1 MSAGPAVSAGPDW
14 GVTLPL
20 AGLALRE
27 HRAIVEGLPDIGFSQ
42 VWTAEGGGIDAF
54 TPLAT
59 AAWAP
64 GLGLGTGIVP
74 VFTRGPAVIA
84 QTAATIAELSGA
96 PLLLGVGASVPA
108 HVTDINGIPFEE
120 PYKRT
125 RDVVRFLSRAFTG
138 EVIGD
143 GFDTFSI
150 TGFQLRSLPPVR
162 PKVIV
167 GALRPGMVRL
177 GFRYGDGVVTNMLFA
192 EDVPAVVAA
201 AAPERRPGSELI
213 VKVFVCPSADDDHA
227 RAAVR
232 PFVTWILNQT
242 PYHAFHE
249 WLGRGELLRETHERW
264 LAGDPAGAARTMP
277 DAVVDEVFVHGSPER
292 CRELIARYAKP
303 GVTGIQL
310 YVLSPPGAVRGA
322 TDALRLLAALRPSP
336 VAVGA

>member
-1 MSAGPAVSAGPDW
+1 MTALEW

-27 HRAIVEGLPDIGFSQ
+27 HRAVVESLPDIGFSQ
-42 VWTAEGGGIDAF
+42 IWSAEGGGIDAF
-54 TPLAT
+54 TPLAAT

-84 QTAATIAELSGA
+84 QTAATIAELSGG

-108 HVTDINGIPFEE
+108 HVSDINGIPFEE

-143 GFDTFSI
+143 DFDTFSI

-177 GFRYGDGVVTNMLFA
+177 GFRHGDGVITNMLFA
-192 EDVPAVVAA
+192 EDVPAVAA
-201 AAPERRPGSELI
+201 AAPERRGDSELI
-213 VKVFVCPSADDDHA
+213 VKVFVCPSADDDYA

-249 WLGRGELLRETHERW
+249 WLGRGETLRASHERW
-264 LAGDPAGAARTMP
+264 LAGDPVGAAAALP
-277 DAVVDEVFVHGSPER
+277 DAVLDEVFVHGSPER
-292 CRELIARYAKP
+292 CRELIARYIQP

-322 TDALRLLAALRPSP
+322 ADALRLLAALRPSP
-336 VAVGA
+336 VAVGS